1 MTETEELTR
10 DDLVIDPDMEIDDD
24 GCIVTAY
31 VETWFDV
38 DRKFGTH
45 TADDPETW
53 VNFYAKY
60 NTESGELLAE
70 YQIDRPDRSEWHAY
84 HPTEKEKQLL
94 IDLME
99 ECCQKHHGCSLLE
112 YVQDDDMT
120 MKGGIS

>member
-1 MTETEELTR
+1 MTETGELTR

-24 GCIVTAY
+24 G
-31 VETWFDV
+31 
-38 DRKFGTH
+38 
-45 TADDPETW
+45 
-53 VNFYAKY
+53 
-60 NTESGELLAE
+60 
-70 YQIDRPDRSEWHAY
+70 SEWHAY

>member
-1 MTETEELTR
+1 MTETGELTR

-45 TADDPETW
+45 TVDDAETW
-53 VNFYAKY
+53 INFYAKY

-70 YQIDRPDRSEWHAY
+70 YQIDRLDGSEWHGVSS
-84 HPTEKEKQLL
+84 HRERKTVLL
-94 IDLME
+94 
-99 ECCQKHHGCSLLE
+99 
-112 YVQDDDMT
+112 DMMDGMRPET
-120 MKGGIS
+120 FMAVPCWNMSG